1 MSLYLNHYSVEEIE
15 VLDKLVLIDKDCE
28 IAERTPE
35 SSKVTFVGSSVV
47 LDSSKNILVDGM
59 FYEAKQLPPKEY
71 NIRQRCDEDVRRQ
84 RII

>member
-1 MSLYLNHYSVEEIE
+1 MYLNHCSVEEIE
-15 VLDKLVLIDKDCE
+15 VLDKLVLKDKDCE